1 MLAMSQQDVATAST
15 LHLVASD
22 MTDIM
27 ENLDTREL
35 DIGDGEDVFEGPGA
49 NSAGERGETQL
60 VRTVR
65 CIIQMFYTPDH
76 KPVHMSRSSFCLIS
90 A

>member
-1 MLAMSQQDVATAST
+1 MLAMSQQDIVTAST
-15 LHLVASD
+15 LELVAKD

-49 NSAGERGETQL
+49 HSAGERGDKHQL
-60 VRTVR
+60 
-65 CIIQMFYTPDH
+65 
-76 KPVHMSRSSFCLIS
+76 KS
-90 A
+90 